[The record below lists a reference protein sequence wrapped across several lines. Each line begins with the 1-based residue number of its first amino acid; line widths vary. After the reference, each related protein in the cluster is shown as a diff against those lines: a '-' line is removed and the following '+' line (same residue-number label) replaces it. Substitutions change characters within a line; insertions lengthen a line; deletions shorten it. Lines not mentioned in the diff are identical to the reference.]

1 MEAQLRRPM
10 EQRVAGKRAQ
20 SKEQNRRVILDA
32 ARRVF
37 AELGYGATTV
47 RDIIRATPLASGTFY
62 NYFRSKEEVFQ
73 AMRDE
78 TALALRPLL
87 REARLKC
94 ETAEAFVAE
103 TFRTFFAYVVENR
116 ANLPKVNR
124 TDAVHVRVDTAEVLA
139 GFEELRADLEAAIG
153 RGLFAPIDAEYLTA
167 SMVGIAFEL
176 ADVVQRRELPD
187 AEAAAR
193 FATTLVMGGLAALP
207 KQKDQTPAT
216 GPV

>member
-1 MEAQLRRPM
+1 LEAQLRRPV

-20 SKEQNRRVILDA
+20 AKEQNRRVILDA
-32 ARRVF
+32 ARQVF

-78 TALALRPLL
+78 TALALRPVL

-94 ETAEAFVAE
+94 ETAEAFVSE
-103 TFRTFFAYVVENR
+103 TFRAFFSYVVESR
-116 ANLPKVNR
+116 ANLPKLKR
-124 TDAVHVRVDTAEVLA
+124 TEAVHVRVDTIEVLA
-139 GFEELRADLEAAIG
+139 GFEELRADLDAAIG
-153 RGLFAPIDAEYLTA
+153 RGLFARVDAEFLTA

-176 ADVVQRRELPD
+176 ADVLQSRETPD
-187 AEAAAR
+187 PEAATR
-193 FATTLVMGGLAALP
+193 FATALVMGGLAALP
-207 KQKDQTPAT
+207 KRESPVPAA
-216 GPV
+216 